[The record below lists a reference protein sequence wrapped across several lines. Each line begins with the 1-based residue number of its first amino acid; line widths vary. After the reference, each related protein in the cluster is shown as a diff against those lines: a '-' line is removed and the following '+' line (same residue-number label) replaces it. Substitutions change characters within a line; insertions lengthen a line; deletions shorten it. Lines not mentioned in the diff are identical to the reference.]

1 MNTGFDYM
9 SSVLR
14 LNVIEY
20 LAIRLYLVN
29 LNIRYMHNSEFYYSF
44 SELFNR
50 SKHLQSR
57 VGKEKIP
64 LSQRYSGTGTFE

>member
-1 MNTGFDYM
+1 MNTGFDSM

-29 LNIRYMHNSEFYYSF
+29 LNIRYMHT
-44 SELFNR
+44 
-50 SKHLQSR
+50 QC
-57 VGKEKIP
+57 
-64 LSQRYSGTGTFE
+64 